1 MQAPL
6 HQWPILCIFV
16 SMTRVAIIGAGAAG
30 CFAAAN
36 IRGAQVDVYE
46 AAPRPMAKLAVT
58 GGGRCNITNS
68 FEHLRSV
75 DEAYPRGARLMK
87 RALKEFSPQDTLRW
101 FTEAGV
107 SGFVTEPD
115 GCVFPASQ
123 DAMEIV
129 RTLTRAMSDAG
140 AQLHCSKK
148 AVSLSRVDDAWRLGF
163 ADGTSA
169 VADAVL
175 ITVGGAPRGLPLMDG
190 LDIPWVQCVPSLFTF
205 TVNDAALRALMGLV
219 VPAQLA
225 IPGTSF
231 RSQGQ
236 LLITDWGLSGPAAL
250 RLSSYAARYLHDNGY
265 NAPLSINWTALPQAE
280 VETELKAFVS
290 DNRQKLL
297 SSSAP
302 FQLPLRLWQY
312 IIGLAGLRAD
322 IRRGELGGKGFAR
335 LVAMLT
341 ATPSRIDGRNHFREE
356 FVTAGGIDLSSVDPA
371 TMQSRLHPGLFFAG
385 EILDIDAIT
394 GGFNLQA
401 AWSTA
406 WLAVKCIT
414 V

>member
-6 HQWPILCIFV
+6 HQWLIICIFV
-16 SMTRVAIIGAGAAG
+16 SMTKIAIIGAGAAG

-36 IRGAQVDVYE
+36 IRDAQVDVYE
-46 AAPRPMAKLAVT
+46 AASRPMAKLAIT

-68 FEHLRSV
+68 FEHLRSI

-107 SGFVTEPD
+107 RGFVTEPD

-123 DAMEIV
+123 DALEIV
-129 RTLTRAMSDAG
+129 RTLSRAMSDAG
-140 AQLHCSKK
+140 VRLHCGKK
-148 AVSLSRVDDAWRLGF
+148 AVSLSRAGEAWQLGF
-163 ADGTSA
+163 ADSSSA
-169 VADAVL
+169 MADAVL
-175 ITVGGAPRGLPLMDG
+175 ITVGGAPRGLPMLDG

-205 TVNDAALRALMGLV
+205 TVNDPDLRALMGLV

-236 LLITDWGLSGPAAL
+236 LLITDWGLSGPAVL

-265 NAPLSINWTALPQAE
+265 NAPLTINWTALPQVE
-280 VETELKAFVS
+280 VEAELRAFLS

-312 IIGLAGLRAD
+312 IIGLAGLRSD
-322 IRRGELGGKGFAR
+322 IRRGELGSKGFAR

-341 ATPSRIDGRNHFREE
+341 ASPSRIDGRNHFRDE
-356 FVTAGGIDLSSVDPA
+356 FVTAGGIDLSSIDPS
-371 TMQSRLHPGLFFAG
+371 TLQSKNLPGLYFAG
-385 EILDIDAIT
+385 EILDVDAIT

-406 WLAVKCIT
+406 WLAARAIQR
-414 V
+414 